1 MIKVR
6 PKVNTKRIEFVIVT
20 MVSALLTHTIG
31 VSFTIGY
38 PAVRS

>member
-20 MVSALLTHTIG
+20 MVSALTHTIG